1 MDQFYF
7 LFSLLLLVSTFMTIS
22 SYNPIHSVFWLV
34 IVFLQSSILMMSLSY
49 EFLGL
54 MLIIIYVGA
63 IAILFLFV
71 IMMLDIFQLSKI
83 VDFSNIL
90 PILFLSLLQISM
102 VFLINT
108 ASLKLGYVKDWFFKQ
123 ESQIVLLSNV
133 LYNNFALLFLIISIL
148 LLIAMVGAMVLTLE
162 IGIITRKQSLSIQH
176 QRNNSWT

>member
-34 IVFLQSSILMMSLSY
+34 IVFLQSSILMMSLGY

-83 VDFSNIL
+83 IDFSNIL

-102 VFLINT
+102 VFLIDT
-108 ASLKLGYVKDWFFKQ
+108 ASLKLEYVKDWFFKQ
-123 ESQIVLLSNV
+123 ESQIVLLSNL

-148 LLIAMVGAMVLTLE
+148 LLIAMVGAIVLTLE
-162 IGIITRKQSLSIQH
+162 ISIITRKQSLSTQH

>member
-34 IVFLQSSILMMSLSY
+34 IVFLQSSILIMSLNY

-83 VDFSNIL
+83 IDFSNIL
-90 PILFLSLLQISM
+90 PILFLTLLQVLMI
-102 VFLINT
+102 FLIDT
-108 ASLKLGYVKDWFFKQ
+108 TDLKLGYIRDWFFKQ
-123 ESQIVLLSNV
+123 ESQIILLSNI

-148 LLIAMVGAMVLTLE
+148 LLIAMVGAIILTLE
-162 IGIITRKQSLSIQH
+162 INIITKRQNLSIQH